1 MLNVKHHQMLR
12 LRICRTLSHEMELS
26 FQGVDL
32 STLGMQVPQGNRR
45 SPRSP
50 DPGPHSICN
59 SNLFSCKSWLGRRA
73 PMYTCNTD
81 THSKEVVSYNF
92 NVPDSEQMFNHL
104 ATPADT
110 RQARNFVKL
119 EANDRSLW

>member
-1 MLNVKHHQMLR
+1 
-12 LRICRTLSHEMELS
+12 
-26 FQGVDL
+26 
-32 STLGMQVPQGNRR
+32 
-45 SPRSP
+45 
-50 DPGPHSICN
+50 
-59 SNLFSCKSWLGRRA
+59 
-73 PMYTCNTD
+73 MYTCNTD